1 MTTLRVRIEGRIPRR
16 IMENHYPLYESVPK
30 VFLAALVQKY
40 LEQIYDSYTARSVLS
55 DIPNMDPKGEPVI
68 SEEDED
74 GNTWTQL
81 RPKTY
86 RTKQK
91 QFESGS
97 SQDYLRERLNEYSGN
112 QAAEVLSRFVDT
124 VQPISGDNINIR
136 TGELLAA
143 FFPPPLIDGELV
155 PGPNQICKHT
165 GGTNFSFRTTLE
177 EKEDTVEK
185 FGRPIIPDQYTKE
198 LWLERSIELAINEAE
213 TEFQRLMMEYGH
225 TYRGQKRTIK

>member
-55 DIPNMDPKGEPVI
+55 DSPNMNPKGEPVM
-68 SEEDED
+68 SEEDKD

-86 RTKQK
+86 RTKQSSVN
-91 QFESGS
+91 ESR
-97 SQDYLRERLNEYSGN
+97 DYLRQRMDEYAGN
-112 QAAEVLSRFVDT
+112 QASEVLARFVDP
-124 VQPISGDNINIR
+124 VSPISGDNINIR

-165 GGTNFSFRTTLE
+165 GGTKFSFRTTLE
-177 EKEDTVEK
+177 EKEDTVEQ
-185 FGRPIIPDQYTKE
+185 FGRPIIPDPYTKE

-213 TEFQRLMMEYGH
+213 SEFQRLMMEYGH

>member
-55 DIPNMDPKGEPVI
+55 DSPNMDPKGEPVM

-74 GNTWTQL
+74 GHTWTQL

-91 QFESGS
+91 SVDKS
-97 SQDYLRERLNEYSGN
+97 RSYLRERMSEY
-112 QAAEVLSRFVDT
+112 AAPEVAAKVLARFVDP
-124 VQPISGDNINIR
+124 VSPISGDNINIR

-143 FFPPPLIDGELV
+143 FFPPPLVDGELI

-165 GGTNFSFRTTLE
+165 GGTKFTFKTRLE
-177 EKEDTVEK
+177 EKEDTVEQY
-185 FGRPIIPDQYTKE
+185 GRPIIPDQYTKE
-198 LWLERSIELAINEAE
+198 LWLERAIELAINEAE

>member
-55 DIPNMDPKGEPVI
+55 DDPNMNPKGEPVM
-68 SEEDED
+68 SEEDKD
-74 GNTWTQL
+74 GHTWTQL

-86 RTKQK
+86 RTKQSSVN
-91 QFESGS
+91 ESR
-97 SQDYLRERLNEYSGN
+97 DYLRQRMDEYAGN
-112 QAAEVLSRFVDT
+112 QASEVLARFVDP
-124 VQPISGDNINIR
+124 VSPISGDNINIR

-165 GGTNFSFRTTLE
+165 GGTAFSFRTTLE
-177 EKEDTVEK
+177 EKEDTVEQ
-185 FGRPIIPDQYTKE
+185 FGRPIIPDPYTKE